1 MVLGEVNGMAAPA
14 AATTPT
20 KARGA
25 ETAPPTPR
33 EATVAPMAATT
44 LTKNDTEK
52 APPTPQDLAKVP
64 PAPPRHMPSSA
75 PTTSEDGLLQF
86 GRPDGKA
93 GVEGQSLQDA
103 FKRFRKE
110 RRRTKKRVPAAV
122 LAQRAAA
129 RRAADPGDNA
139 KLRRKFIERA
149 KHYIGT
155 PYAERYH
162 KPGDPLYG
170 KPLYLDCCN
179 LIRRCVQDLRADF
192 GFDLGDWNQA
202 YQFSTLP
209 DAVAF
214 GDLRPGDLMF
224 VEATYRSGRHKQQR
238 MNIVHVEIFLGE
250 EFGTGPESTLGSR
263 NRWGC
268 VEVHDSFRYTSQ
280 FYDITNVFWRSLDP
294 WCAGRCDAALLR
306 EVYGKHDPYSAAAAA
321 NKKKSIFAADDEVD
335 AVPEEDAAFLCWADL
350 DERRA
355 APSTVSGPMTLLDVL
370 RDAGSVAS
378 LGAYVG
384 FRDVGTLHAVS
395 ATARAVL
402 ESDDAA
408 PAVWHA
414 ACAGLGR
421 ERGLFVP
428 AEPAP
433 APGASTANASTAA
446 AMAWKRLF
454 FNQLWPARFKWDG
467 DAGRTKR
474 DFKIEVCVR
483 FRPEDEGDEVAVA
496 KSNDVVLPLHQ
507 YLRLQRDRRK
517 DAKEDQGPLVGAAA
531 APPELLDAVTGREMT
546 SPVRLPSGVVVDRAW
561 AEAHL
566 RRRGTDPY
574 DGARLDPS
582 TTFEPA
588 SEVRA
593 KLAVFSKTRGAP
605 AAVGVAGSEVV
616 QRLAGSNT
624 LDPTVLDA
632 VLEAE
637 RLAASAAAAEEAEKR
652 TSQRELLAEQ
662 DEEDDAAATARD
674 RAPEDAPMK
683 ATAAQLTQG
692 LEKAEAQV
700 KEIEAEA
707 ETEADDAPRRAP
719 SGAKVLAVQPTRVV
733 VHVPGA
739 GVRPFPFS
747 RVFEDED
754 QARVHASVGAPAVAA
769 VLNGLNACV
778 LCYGQTGS
786 GKTHTAFGP
795 PGATEGGDAA
805 GLVVRCLRDLATAD
819 CTVALQ
825 YVEIYNETVV
835 DLLTGEPCDVRRDN
849 GELTG
854 CVEAEVGSTDDAL
867 RLLRAGSVRKRF
879 AATQMNARSSRAH
892 SVVVARVRQSRGDQI
907 LESTLQLVDLAGS
920 ERIYKSGAIK
930 DAARCGEAVAING
943 SLMVLG
949 KVIAALVEGRAHVPY
964 LESKLSCL
972 LRAALG
978 GASRTTAVVCC
989 RRRHDHADETLQ
1001 ALRFGKRCALVTNF
1015 AEQVAASSAA
1025 DALKTIDATIAQCEQ
1040 SLAGLRDRGSG
1051 NLATAK
1057 TLQDRLAQM
1066 RTRRRAITDVVRR
1079 EARVAE
1085 A

>member
-1 MVLGEVNGMAAPA
+1 MVLGEVNGLAAPA

-20 KARGA
+20 KA
-25 ETAPPTPR
+25 T
-33 EATVAPMAATT
+33 
-44 LTKNDTEK
+44 NDAEK

-64 PAPPRHMPSSA
+64 PAPPRHMPSCA

-110 RRRTKKRVPAAV
+110 RRRTKQRVPAAV
-122 LAQRAAA
+122 LARRAAA
-129 RRAADPGDNA
+129 RRAKDPTADNER
-139 KLRRKFIERA
+139 LRRKFIERA

-321 NKKKSIFAADDEVD
+321 NKKKSIFAADEVDAVPDEVD

-355 APSTVSGPMTLLDVL
+355 APSTLPAPSEAMSLLDVL

-384 FRDVGTLHAVS
+384 FRDVGTLHALS
-395 ATARAVL
+395 ATTRAVL

-454 FNQLWPARFKWDG
+454 FNQLWPARFKWDH

-507 YLRLQRDRRK
+507 YLKLQRDRRK
-517 DAKEDQGPLVGAAA
+517 DATEDQGPLVGAAA

-588 SEVRA
+588 RDVREQLKA
-593 KLAVFSKTRGAP
+593 FSKTRGAP

-652 TSQRELLAEQ
+652 TSRRELLAEQ
-662 DEEDDAAATARD
+662 DEEDDDAANARD
-674 RAPEDAPMK
+674 RVPAEDTPK

-700 KEIEAEA
+700 KEIEAET

-747 RVFEDED
+747 RVFEEED

-795 PGATEGGDAA
+795 PGAMEGGDAA

-930 DAARCGEAVAING
+930 DATRCGEAVAING

-1015 AEQVAASSAA
+1015 AEQVAVSSAA
-1025 DALKTIDATIAQCEQ
+1025 DALKTIDATIAQSEQ